1 MSSQEKTK
9 EEPKQRTYR
18 LSVTPESAAD
28 LKALKQDLIQNEQ
41 LRFRLYLTV
50 YLQNVLDYEKGKRQ
64 NISTIVVREE

>member
-1 MSSQEKTK
+1 MSSHEKTK

-28 LKALKQDLIQNEQ
+28 LEALKQDLIQNEN

-50 YLQNVLDYEKGKRQ
+50 FLQNVLDYEKGKRQ